1 MTPSIVEISR
11 SVPIRLVEPAA
22 EESKK
27 IEAEIS
33 YLHLG
38 MIPPNKAPGEN
49 ADRERKAFFWSM
61 YWVAQASMP
70 ELVVYDIL
78 KVTQEPQNKELL
90 GKVLNYWVSAGP
102 DFSSIEKIGI
112 PIHPGAVKF
121 WKEKGAQLPADLI
134 K

>member
-1 MTPSIVEISR
+1 VEISR
-11 SVPIRLVEPAA
+11 SVPIRLLEPTP

-27 IEAEIS
+27 IEAEVS

-49 ADRERKAFFWSM
+49 ADRERRAFFWSM

-70 ELVVYDIL
+70 EQVVYDVL
-78 KVTQEPQNKELL
+78 KVTQEPKNKELL
-90 GKVLNYWVSAGP
+90 GKVLNYWLMAGP

-112 PIHPGAVKF
+112 PIHAGAVKF
-121 WKEKGAQLPADLI
+121 WKEKGAKIPAGLI

>member
-1 MTPSIVEISR
+1 MQPTP
-11 SVPIRLVEPAA
+11 

-33 YLHLG
+33 YLYLG
-38 MIPPNKAPGEN
+38 MIPPKKAPGEN

-70 ELVVYDIL
+70 GLVIYDIL
-78 KVTQEPQNKELL
+78 KVTQEPKNKELL
-90 GKVLNYWVSAGP
+90 GKVLNYWITAGP
-102 DFSSIEKIGI
+102 KFSSIEKIGI

-121 WKEKGAQLPADLI
+121 WKEKGVKLPGELI